1 MRYLDSVGF
10 DDAPK
15 IIGAGFSEDGREQ
28 LEFIKGEVINL
39 RPWSLDG
46 VHGLSRMINELHE
59 ASSTFLPEPDAIL
72 QAYFGP
78 TLGGSDRIV
87 SHCDLAPWNVVW
99 RDRLSVCLIG
109 WEYAVSIDPIIELA
123 QAAWQNIRL
132 FSGDAAKL
140 ENLPLIEIQAAQ
152 LHEFLNAYQLLKSD
166 PASFLDLLVEY
177 VVRDVAFQADE
188 VCVTKDT
195 VGSDAVLGMAWRA
208 RSAVG

>member
-1 MRYLDSVGF
+1 M
-10 DDAPK
+10 
-15 IIGAGFSEDGREQ
+15 
-28 LEFIKGEVINL
+28 
-39 RPWSLDG
+39 
-46 VHGLSRMINELHE
+46 
-59 ASSTFLPEPDAIL
+59 
-72 QAYFGP
+72 
-78 TLGGSDRIV
+78 
-87 SHCDLAPWNVVW
+87 APWNVVW
-99 RDRLSVCLIG
+99 RDRLSVGLIG